1 MTPTTAEHQQAP
13 SSAADIEIFTAEALA
28 WVDLSNRVAADTQRA
43 ILVTTIEP
51 QSRSEVVME
60 MIAERFALA
69 GKYAIIIQGVVAE
82 ARMSLTEVQREVA
95 QQRAEL
101 AALPARLDAKE
112 KALMSELHT
121 RYDLKVAELEEGG
134 NRLQDTRSKLQA
146 EVVDLSRRR
155 DEELSA
161 LPSQISATNQ
171 MNDESAYTTK
181 RSQPQKRELEVQLEL
196 LRSKVVSEKTL
207 LDTLTEEEAVKR
219 KKLEV
224 LTEMGAV
231 QPRHHHSSTPRGTL
245 GGNNDGSVASQP
257 SDSPPRGG
265 DQLVVSSKLDFG
277 ISTLQSVRDQLRE
290 IREGSLSPIRRS
302 NSQSLGTPQQQPST
316 ATSSSYATAPLDARG
331 GNEDLPL
338 RTAQSS
344 VTNRQQ
350 ASLSLYGSSSS
361 SSSPAFSS
369 PTVNP
374 WKERLRQ
381 LQGDL
386 QSLRADLGAK

>member
-1 MTPTTAEHQQAP
+1 MRETMTPTTSVHQAGT
-13 SSAADIEIFTAEALA
+13 AADVDSYTAEVLA
-28 WVDLSNRVAADTQRA
+28 WVDLSNRVAADSQRS
-43 ILVTTIEP
+43 ILVATVEP
-51 QSRSEVVME
+51 QCRSEIVMD
-60 MIAERFALA
+60 MIAERFTLA
-69 GKYAIIIQGVVAE
+69 GKYAVFVQGVVTE
-82 ARMSLTEVQREVA
+82 ARKSLTEVQREVA
-95 QQRAEL
+95 QHRAEL
-101 AALPARLDAKE
+101 SALPARLEAKE
-112 KALMSELHT
+112 RALMSELHT

-134 NRLQDTRSKLQA
+134 NKLLDTRSMLQA

-161 LPSQISATNQ
+161 LANFRNES
-171 MNDESAYTTK
+171 DERRK
-181 RSQPQKRELEVQLEL
+181 RLHDQKVAASDEMRELEVQLEL

-207 LDTLTEEEAVKR
+207 LETLTEEEAVKR

-231 QPRHHHSSTPRGTL
+231 QPRYPQSPPAPRGGD
-245 GGNNDGSVASQP
+245 GGVAAAAAG
-257 SDSPPRGG
+257 DSPPRGEA
-265 DQLVVSSKLDFG
+265 LVVSSKLDFG

-302 NSQSLGTPQQQPST
+302 SSQSLSTPHQPVVG
-316 ATSSSYATAPLDARG
+316 AGSSSYLVAAPTDSRV
-331 GNEDLPL
+331 EDIPL
-338 RTAQSS
+338 RSVQSS
-344 VTNRQQ
+344 
-350 ASLSLYGSSSS
+350 ASGRLLPPSSLYGSA
-361 SSSPAFSS
+361 SSPSFSS